1 MTELPEFKADM
12 HAIRHAANNN
22 QDIYLF
28 YSVGRKIL
36 LDSNTAK
43 TMLKVYST
51 LWDITDIL
59 NFEYLLDK
67 KPQEL
72 AIACWKIVKSTSK
85 P

>member
-1 MTELPEFKADM
+1 MFKTPELKADM
-12 HAIRHAANNN
+12 HAIRYAANNN
-22 QDIYLF
+22 QDIYLS
-28 YSVGRKIL
+28 YGIGRKIL

-43 TMLKVYST
+43 TMLKVYGRMT
-51 LWDITDIL
+51 DITDIL

-72 AIACWKIVKSTSK
+72 AIACWKIVKSTRK

>member
-1 MTELPEFKADM
+1 MFKTPELKADM
-12 HAIRHAANNN
+12 HAIRYAANNN
-22 QDIYLF
+22 QDIYLS
-28 YSVGRKIL
+28 YGIGRRVL

-43 TMLKVYST
+43 AMLQVYNK
-51 LWDITDIL
+51 LVDITDIL

-72 AIACWKIVKSTSK
+72 AITCWKIVKSTSK